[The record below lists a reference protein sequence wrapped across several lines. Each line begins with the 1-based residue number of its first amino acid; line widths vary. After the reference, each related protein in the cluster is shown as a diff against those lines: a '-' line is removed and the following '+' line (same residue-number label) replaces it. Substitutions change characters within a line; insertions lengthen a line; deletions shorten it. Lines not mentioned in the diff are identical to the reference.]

1 MAASDDQ
8 RNRSRGQREEI
19 SLYCR
24 TPLIESLTLQGRH
37 LPGVPVYLKLE
48 NTQPTGSFKMRGLSR
63 LCQHGVQSGHDTLVT
78 SSGGNAGLAVAH
90 SARRLGVKARV
101 YVPDKTSRAVV
112 GALEQEGANVIAT
125 GSVWDDADLAA
136 RDYVRIQGGYYCH
149 PFDNPIVWSGHASMI
164 VEAEEDLSR
173 RGVTKPSAVVTCA
186 GGGGL
191 LCGIVEGMHR
201 VGWTDVPVLVMETR
215 GAASFRAARDAG
227 RPVAISAMTSVAVTL
242 GALTV
247 CQRAVDLLHSH
258 PVISELVTD
267 RQAVDACFKFADDH
281 RMLVE
286 PSCGA
291 TLAALYSGLAARL
304 YAEGKLSRTGG
315 PLLLIVCGGSA
326 ASLGAFQRW
335 REIVDRKVED
345 E

>member
-1 MAASDDQ
+1 
-8 RNRSRGQREEI
+8 GQGEPA
-19 SLYCR
+19 LYCR
-24 TPLIESLTLQGRH
+24 TPLIESLPLQRRH
-37 LPGVPVYLKLE
+37 LAGVPVYLKLE
-48 NTQPTGSFKMRGLSR
+48 NTQPTGSFKLRGLSR

-90 SARRLGVKARV
+90 SARRLGVKSRV
-101 YVPDKTSRAVV
+101 YVPERTSQPVV
-112 GALEQEGANVIAT
+112 EALEQEGADVIAS
-125 GSVWDDADLAA
+125 GAVWDDADRAA
-136 RDYVRIQGGYYCH
+136 REFVQTQGCYYCH
-149 PFDNPIVWSGHASMI
+149 PFDSPIVWSGHASMM
-164 VEAEEDLSR
+164 VEVQEDLSR
-173 RGVTKPSAVVTCA
+173 VGFAAPSAVVTCA

-191 LCGIVEGMHR
+191 LCGVVEGMQR

-227 RPVAISAMTSVAVTL
+227 RPVAIGAMTSVAVTL

-247 CQRAVDLLHSH
+247 CQKAVDWLHSH
-258 PVISELVTD
+258 PIISELVTD

-304 YAEGKLSRTGG
+304 YAQGKLSRSGG
-315 PLLLIVCGGSA
+315 PLVVVVCGGSA

-335 REIVDRKVED
+335 REIVDKKDED